1 MSGSCAVPQLHRA
14 GSKRPTGPK
23 DPRHLQGPDPPREV
37 SEESVQTTPRWTKR
51 SDKIRRIFEG
61 LYKLSSPV
69 PGTQGSRHWSKVTL
83 NSRRENLM
91 LFGKE

>member
-1 MSGSCAVPQLHRA
+1 MSGSCAAPQLHRA

-23 DPRHLQGPDPPREV
+23 DPRHPQGPDPPREV
-37 SEESVQTTPRWTKR
+37 SEESIQTKPRWTKR
-51 SDKIRRIFEG
+51 SDKIRRIFEDCTRCLVQYPRLRAVVIG
-61 LYKLSSPV
+61 P
-69 PGTQGSRHWSKVTL
+69 KVTL